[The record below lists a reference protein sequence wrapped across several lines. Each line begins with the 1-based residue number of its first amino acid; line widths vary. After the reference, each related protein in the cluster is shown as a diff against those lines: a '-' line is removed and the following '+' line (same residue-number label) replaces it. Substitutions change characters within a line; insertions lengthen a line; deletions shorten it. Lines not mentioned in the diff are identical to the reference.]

1 MELSTKERLV
11 LAIDT
16 SDEQNAQ
23 RLSTVA
29 REAGA
34 KFVKF
39 GLELSSTT
47 SWGYCSELAAQNNLE
62 WIADA
67 KLNDIPNTTAQ
78 TVQNIS
84 NLDYPPYG
92 ITIHTTSGK
101 ESMQAAQNTA
111 QDTTLFGVT
120 VLSSISLA
128 EAARVYRVPMRQK
141 VFELAK
147 DAAAVGL
154 GGLVSSPSEVGL
166 IKRDPSTRDLI
177 TLVPGIRSRGVTN
190 YDQSRVGTPTTA
202 LDDGADLLVIG
213 RQVTLARDPSTA
225 FKTLVKEIQNSL

>member
-47 SWGYCSELAAQNNLE
+47 SWGYCSELAAKNNLD

-101 ESMQAAQNTA
+101 ESMQAAQDTSEN
-111 QDTTLFGVT
+111 TTLFGVT
-120 VLSSISLA
+120 ILSSISLA

-141 VFELAK
+141 VYELAK
-147 DAAAVGL
+147 DAASAGL
-154 GGLVSSPSEVGL
+154 KGVVVSPMEVGL
-166 IKRDPSTRDLI
+166 IKRDPDTRDLL
-177 TLVPGIRSRGVTN
+177 TLVPGIRSPEAVS
-190 YDQSRVGTPTTA
+190 YDQFRISTPVAA
-202 LDDGADLLVIG
+202 LNDGADLLVIG

-225 FKTLVKEIQNSL
+225 FQTLVEEIQNSL